1 MNHLILGL
9 NVFLNFFK
17 KYFLG
22 NTETLESITN
32 RHRKE
37 KKDLQAKTQALKKSV
52 TKGDK
57 KKKKEID
64 TEIERLEQ
72 EFEEKCQL
80 ELKKLN
86 QPDKQPSEAS
96 VGDQTDK
103 KSDKITKSQK
113 RRDKKEKMEL
123 ERELAI
129 SLQEIEN
136 QKGPAAIE
144 LKKIKEKL
152 LKKGLK
158 IKEVIADGNCMYYAV
173 SDQIKNQ
180 LSINKTFQ
188 ELRELTCDYMLQNSE
203 DFQPYLANDEGDFL
217 DSEKYREYCDNIKN
231 TPVWGGQLELK
242 ALSDV
247 LKVSIE
253 IVQGEGSDI
262 LIGEDKKNENCLV
275 ITFHRHLLGS
285 GEHYNSTEPN
295 ACE

>member
-1 MNHLILGL
+1 M
-9 NVFLNFFK
+9 
-17 KYFLG
+17 
-22 NTETLESITN
+22 TN

-37 KKDLQAKTQALKKSV
+37 KKDLQAKIQVLKKSV

-57 KKKKEID
+57 KRKKEID
-64 TEIERLEQ
+64 TEIERLEL
-72 EFEEKCQL
+72 EFEEKCKI
-80 ELKKLN
+80 ELNKLN
-86 QPDKQPSEAS
+86 QLDKQSIEPSVS
-96 VGDQTDK
+96 DQIDK

-113 RRDKKEKMEL
+113 RREKKERLEH
-123 ERELAI
+123 EREIAI

-136 QKGPAAIE
+136 QNGPAAIE
-144 LKKIKEKL
+144 LKKINEKL

-158 IKEVIADGNCMYYAV
+158 IKEVFSDGNCMYYAV

-180 LSINKTFQ
+180 LSINKSFQ
-188 ELRELTCDYMLQNSE
+188 ELRNLTCDYMLENSK
-203 DFQPYLANDEGDFL
+203 DFQPYLTDDEGDFM
-217 DSEKYREYCDNIKN
+217 DSEKYQEYCYNIKN

-253 IVQGEGSDI
+253 IVQGEGSNI
-262 LIGEDKKNENCLV
+262 VIGENKNNDNCLV

-295 ACE
+295 DCE